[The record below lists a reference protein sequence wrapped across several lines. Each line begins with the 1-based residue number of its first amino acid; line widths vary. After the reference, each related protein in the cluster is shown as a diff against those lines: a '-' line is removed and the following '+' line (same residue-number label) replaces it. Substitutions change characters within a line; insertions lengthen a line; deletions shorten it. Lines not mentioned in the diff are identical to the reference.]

1 MKNTKRFMGV
11 EVGNGQFFHVLLLLD
26 NKLNEKVS
34 ILEKVIAFLVC
45 MNESEEN
52 PRMKVVQ
59 SLILWM
65 YSYLRKKLIKA
76 SKHDGQ
82 VIWA

>member
-1 MKNTKRFMGV
+1 MGV

-34 ILEKVIAFLVC
+34 ILEKVIASLVC

-52 PRMKVVQ
+52 PRIKVVKT
-59 SLILWM
+59 LIVLWM
-65 YSYLRKKLIKA
+65 YSYLRKN
-76 SKHDGQ
+76 
-82 VIWA
+82 